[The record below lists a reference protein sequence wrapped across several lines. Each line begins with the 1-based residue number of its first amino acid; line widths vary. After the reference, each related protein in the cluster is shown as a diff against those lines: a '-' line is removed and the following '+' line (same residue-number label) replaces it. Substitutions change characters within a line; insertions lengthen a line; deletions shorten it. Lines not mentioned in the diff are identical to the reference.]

1 MEGKGHLL
9 SNHANIEAKRDNTCT
24 IKHFLNVELFAMS
37 RNFCLNL
44 ICRGQDV
51 LLILSAGPGE
61 SLIV

>member
-9 SNHANIEAKRDNTCT
+9 SNHANIEAKRDNT
-24 IKHFLNVELFAMS
+24 IRHFLNVELFAMS

-51 LLILSAGPGE
+51 LLILSAGSGE